1 MTQIEVGFIDVYVV
15 RVNAPGDLDVLV
27 LRRAPGGVRPGS
39 WEVVH
44 GHIDPDERPERCA
57 RRELTEETG
66 LAPEKFY
73 NLSRVDAFFEQR
85 SGKVILIPVFVA
97 IVARDARVVL
107 SDEHDRCEWLPAR
120 EAQQRLTWPRE
131 RAAIDDILILL
142 GTGEAGV
149 VEDVLRVKDWSG

>member
-15 RVNAPGDLDVLV
+15 RFHAPGELDVLV
-27 LRRAPGGVRPGS
+27 LRRGPGGVRPGS

-44 GHIDPDERPERCA
+44 GHIDPDERPDRCA

-66 LAPEKFY
+66 LVPEKFY
-73 NLSRVDAFFEQR
+73 NLSRVDSFYEQQ

-97 IVARDARVVL
+97 FVARDANVVL

-142 GTGEAGV
+142 GDGGAGA
-149 VEDVLRVKDWSG
+149 VEDVLRVKDGG